1 MKKIIFSIFLIVI
14 LSTCKKEPPEILLFI
29 KDGSPELGY
38 MLINE
43 VGKMSEIIKQ
53 SGFDVTIATV
63 SGDILKTDSISLTPD
78 IKLNDAKVDD
88 YAGFIFPCMASNTI
102 QPEAVAFVKKIANE
116 GKPIAAQLG
125 GILFLGE
132 AGVLKGKKFAF
143 KDEKDANPGM
153 FPMFIDA
160 MFSGRGVIKD
170 GNIITSGT
178 CPMMAKAFGY
188 KDGTAELTLSLIDA
202 IKENNK

>member
-1 MKKIIFSIFLIVI
+1 MRRLFFLFFLIVV
-14 LSTCKKEPPEILLFI
+14 LSTCKKETPKVLLFI
-29 KDGSPELGY
+29 KEGSPELGY
-38 MLINE
+38 MLIYE
-43 VGKMSEIIKQ
+43 VGKMSEILKQ
-53 SGFDVTIATV
+53 SGFNVKIATV
-63 SGDILKTDSISLTPD
+63 SGDILKTDSVSLTPD

-153 FPMFIDA
+153 FPMFNDA
-160 MFSGRGVIKD
+160 IFSGRGVIKD

-188 KDGTAELTLSLIDA
+188 KDGTAELTLALIDA
-202 IKENNK
+202 IKGKNK